1 MASLRETK
9 DRIASVR
16 GTLKITGAMKLVAS
30 AKLRKAQQAVE
41 AMLPY
46 QQELMRTLRLVEA
59 ALRPDDWA
67 TFRDGVPGDPS
78 ALSGVDS
85 EARAAYRDGVSGSDG
100 PVSGSPV
107 SNGAVSGGP
116 FSGGPVS
123 GARVRPCVAVVAVA
137 SNSSLCGAF
146 NANIVR
152 STTQLISALKKEGRE
167 VALFTVGRRVTDA
180 FRRQGFELPDDRAAL
195 VAHPSYEAAVDLARS
210 LADGYAEGRYERV
223 LLVYNHFVS
232 TSAQQVCTETYL
244 PFALPGAA
252 ASCAGS
258 MGSSILSGSA
268 ASCSGPIG
276 SSILPGS
283 VPGHSDAVLD
293 PASDGAEAAPE
304 AFLFEP
310 SAAQVRDTLLPQ
322 VMRLKIFTVL
332 LDSVAAEHAART
344 IAMQTATDNAES
356 LLADLTLEYNK
367 GRQQKITSEIL
378 DLVGGA
384 Q

>member
-59 ALRPDDWA
+59 ALRPDDWVA
-67 TFRDGVPGDPS
+67 FRDGVPGVPS

-123 GARVRPCVAVVAVA
+123 GAQVRPCVAVVAVA

-258 MGSSILSGSA
+258 MGSSA
-268 ASCSGPIG
+268 
-276 SSILPGS
+276 LPGA

-293 PASDGAEAAPE
+293 PAPDGAEAAPE

>member
-59 ALRPDDWA
+59 ALRPDDWVA
-67 TFRDGVPGDPS
+67 FRDGVPGDPS

-85 EARAAYRDGVSGSDG
+85 EARAAYRGVSGSDG

-107 SNGAVSGGP
+107 SNGAVFGGT
-116 FSGGPVS
+116 FSGDPVS
-123 GARVRPCVAVVAVA
+123 GAQVRPCVAVVAVA

-210 LADGYAEGRYERV
+210 LADGYAEGHYERV

-232 TSAQQVCTETYL
+232 TSTQQVCTETYL

-252 ASCAGS
+252 ASCAGPMGSSILSGAAASCSGS
-258 MGSSILSGSA
+258 MGSSILS
-268 ASCSGPIG
+268 
-276 SSILPGS
+276 GS
-283 VPGHSDAVLD
+283 VPGHSDAVL
-293 PASDGAEAAPE
+293 DGAEAAPE